1 MLAEI
6 LGTQAV
12 CPQITFHSS
21 QTVAPDRA
29 HKNQPVKA
37 RQRSLQL
44 IPVLGDKLI
53 HRCFPFREILSSNN
67 NIVRKRKHLF
77 YLVAAMLLCGAGPP
91 ACAGVSAPLRSRGG
105 LGGRRR
111 PGGPPPQDQLTD
123 DSENQLVL
131 RTCACRVGTF
141 ADAGLPSRG

>member
-67 NIVRKRKHLF
+67 NIVRERKHLF
-77 YLVAAMLLCGAGPP
+77 YLVAAMLLCGAAPR
-91 ACAGVSAPLRSRGG
+91 SARGSQPRWSVPTGG

-111 PGGPPPQDQLTD
+111 PRACPTFKLEPPIMT
-123 DSENQLVL
+123 
-131 RTCACRVGTF
+131 AK
-141 ADAGLPSRG
+141 

>member
-67 NIVRKRKHLF
+67 NIVRERKHLF
-77 YLVAAMLLCGAGPP
+77 YLVAAMLLCGAGARSGRVTGIAPRHPP
-91 ACAGVSAPLRSRGG
+91 TPPDMRFSASGG
-105 LGGRRR
+105 
-111 PGGPPPQDQLTD
+111 
-123 DSENQLVL
+123 
-131 RTCACRVGTF
+131 
-141 ADAGLPSRG
+141 

>member
-1 MLAEI
+1 
-6 LGTQAV
+6 
-12 CPQITFHSS
+12 
-21 QTVAPDRA
+21 
-29 HKNQPVKA
+29 
-37 RQRSLQL
+37 
-44 IPVLGDKLI
+44 
-53 HRCFPFREILSSNN
+53 
-67 NIVRKRKHLF
+67 
-77 YLVAAMLLCGAGPP
+77 MLLCGAGPP

-141 ADAGLPSRG
+141 ADAGLPSRGWEFEWHGECARYIYHRSAVQWLFH

>member
-67 NIVRKRKHLF
+67 NIVRERKHLF
-77 YLVAAMLLCGAGPP
+77 YLVAAMLLCGAGPRP
-91 ACAGVSAPLRSRGG
+91 AAGSQPASPERFASPSAL
-105 LGGRRR
+105 
-111 PGGPPPQDQLTD
+111 D
-123 DSENQLVL
+123 
-131 RTCACRVGTF
+131 
-141 ADAGLPSRG
+141 